1 MFARLRRNRVNRF
14 IMSSAVFK
22 AAPKEDGETAGEKKF
37 SWPEIG
43 TERTLITVKTTMA
56 ADDDARRD
64 IGLESIRR

>member
-1 MFARLRRNRVNRF
+1 
-14 IMSSAVFK
+14 MSSAVFK

-43 TERTLITVKTTMA
+43 TERTLITVKTTMV